1 MQSARKTGAV
11 VTAEEHQINGGMGS
25 LIAQALAKHC
35 PTPIE
40 FVGVNDSFGESGTP
54 DQLMKK
60 YGLESENI
68 IDAVHQVLKRKIAQ

>member
-1 MQSARKTGAV
+1 
-11 VTAEEHQINGGMGS
+11 
-25 LIAQALAKHC
+25 
-35 PTPIE
+35 
-40 FVGVNDSFGESGTP
+40 VNDSFGESGTP